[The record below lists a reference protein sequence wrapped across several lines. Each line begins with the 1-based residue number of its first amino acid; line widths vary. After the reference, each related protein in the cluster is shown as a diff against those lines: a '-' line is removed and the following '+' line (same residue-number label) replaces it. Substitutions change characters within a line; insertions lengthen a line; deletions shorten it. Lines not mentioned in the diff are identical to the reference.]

1 MLGLVADRLHGQE
14 FVADRPHGQEFP
26 VLAALTS
33 SASLLFCFVL
43 YRQVLLFIIIIII
56 IEIQL
61 HH

>member
-1 MLGLVADRLHGQE
+1 MLGLVADRPRGQE

-26 VLAALTS
+26 ALAALTS

-43 YRQVLLFIIIIII
+43 YHQVLVFIIII